1 MQQTL
6 VAEIELIKV
15 EPDITITFSH
25 HIISIV
31 IDPYSSINYLFA
43 LLHDIL
49 SPLIPFFLLARMY
62 VCRPYLPID
71 SIRIQLEITSLVSL
85 LNQDFKFKVSFKQKE
100 RIKQEG
106 KEGGKR
112 RNEEN
117 EERRRKEKRGNE
129 QSKKEKM

>member
-15 EPDITITFSH
+15 EPDITITSSH

-49 SPLIPFFLLARMY
+49 SPLIPFFLRARMY

-85 LNQDFKFKVSFKQKE
+85 LNQDFKFKVSFQAKGTNKA
-100 RIKQEG
+100 RR
-106 KEGGKR
+106 EGGR
-112 RNEEN
+112 EE
-117 EERRRKEKRGNE
+117 EK
-129 QSKKEKM
+129 